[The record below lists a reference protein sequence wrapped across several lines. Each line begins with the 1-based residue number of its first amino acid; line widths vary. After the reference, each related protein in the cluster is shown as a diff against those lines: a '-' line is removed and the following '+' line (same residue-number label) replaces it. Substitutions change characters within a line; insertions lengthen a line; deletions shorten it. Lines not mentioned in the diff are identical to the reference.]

1 MFHLNLSA
9 SGKGSRTEGRKSN
22 KAFMILSALGI
33 LFVVDVHLGN
43 TLSVLTG
50 ISPMIPSLCPCLPL
64 YRAISS
70 KNPIVKI

>member
-33 LFVVDVHLGN
+33 LFVVDVHLDN

-50 ISPMIPSLCPCLPL
+50 IFPL
-64 YRAISS
+64 
-70 KNPIVKI
+70 